1 MFEWRTSVSIKKL
14 LGREIEVS
22 QIVKR
27 CFLKKKGKGRD
38 VLVFICEILQERGR
52 GGFGELGVFG
62 DYVEGC
68 RELM

>member
-1 MFEWRTSVSIKKL
+1 MFFEEE
-14 LGREIEVS
+14 RE
-22 QIVKR
+22 Q
-27 CFLKKKGKGRD
+27 GRD
-38 VLVFICEILQERGR
+38 ALVFICEILQERGR